1 MNNEFNEDEPLR
13 RLHRSANQNLKTFE
27 ATAEIRMTEIR
38 KKTTKKGSTI
48 FPSNEIKETEGKIQY
63 QPNHNNEKDRLNTLT
78 DL

>member
-1 MNNEFNEDEPLR
+1 
-13 RLHRSANQNLKTFE
+13 
-27 ATAEIRMTEIR
+27 MTEIR